1 MVGDCWR
8 CLKFIASWKT
18 LSFKWQILQWKNSQW
33 QWSVD
38 DWCVWGL
45 ACYGQWHMCSVNE
58 ESDQSMT
65 DVFEVLATV
74 NDGSRSLTFCLRLGL
89 LRCFLSVPHRPWDS
103 TSAPSPEALYK
114 VFSQWRESVTD
125 EGLSSRGMVEA
136 GSSSRTFLSC
146 RSWTTQSLCKSWLC
160 LLIIIWLN
168 CWYLLLGQWRRRSVD
183 DESDAG
189 G

>member
-18 LSFKWQILQWKNSQW
+18 LSFKWQILQWKNCQW

-74 NDGSRSLTFCLRLGL
+74 NDWCVWGSCYGQWRKSVTDVLLEVKLASVLPLCPASTMRLALVLHPLKRCTRCSVNDESGRSLTKVCPPGAWSKRD
-89 LRCFLSVPHRPWDS
+89 RVP
-103 TSAPSPEALYK
+103 AL
-114 VFSQWRESVTD
+114 F
-125 EGLSSRGMVEA
+125 
-136 GSSSRTFLSC
+136 
-146 RSWTTQSLCKSWLC
+146 
-160 LLIIIWLN
+160 
-168 CWYLLLGQWRRRSVD
+168 
-183 DESDAG
+183 
-189 G
+189 